1 MGDAAN
7 DEFSVPTQAAEAME
21 DEIFQKYLDD
31 LHQQQETAL
40 DDEPIEESAVF
51 TEADDST
58 VPAAADVPFTNPLG
72 GEQSGSNYSQIPTA
86 DAFNNSYV
94 RVVHTNGIHHLAM
107 VSCRCRGPDQLPVD
121 LVACRL
127 LPASFHRI
135 RTLFSAQALDYFR
148 LCNLELKASAYQF
161 YQLLRR
167 LTMPMAP
174 ADVVDLYNEFRR
186 MSRLWRWMKKLK
198 WAGYGHNGKDPMN
211 VGPGELA
218 NYCPACPQPG
228 INLPDNWKEDLN
240 RAVYQR
246 VFVADGNFKADHVRQ
261 AKPSKDVWLSE
272 GGGMAPTRE
281 EYFAFLKIAI
291 ERLTKAPC
299 ENTFRAIMNALLA
312 SSACDITGLVGI
324 ACARHGCYAPN
335 ALVDLFKGEQQKNV
349 DFALLKALE
358 TTRYFVHLQE
368 RIGNRLP
375 TGLKVDRAI
384 GLFHVHAHKDECFFR
399 YATSFIP
406 DAAVTIGEILEP
418 LWSELNAISP
428 TYARQPWRIMLRITK
443 VLCRRHIEA
452 SENLANLQ
460 QYFTELSEAAG
471 PQAVERW
478 KTDIE
483 DAEARRLTDP
493 KAMDIY
499 AAQVADRTDDQSASA
514 VNRPRSAI
522 EIWLEFALM
531 IEEKQMDIRQRQMEK
546 LRKALA
552 PLLTELA
559 RLQAAAGAF
568 QSTRSDTTEQD
579 ETMEDWDNVAEVE
592 EESASADDN
601 IPVERQT
608 LCLPSNGNVGP
619 MYDEIELA
627 LRKTQAKAHLNQ
639 LRELIAEKSFQYSDV
654 IRAAPRKGV
663 RTRGRAAVKDL
674 NMRISFHCQV
684 YSRCRA
690 RLVLLHADEA
700 TLQKFRLLKK
710 EDIKASTAV
719 LRPNTP
725 GSTTLQ
731 LSWIWHSVRRHILPD
746 ADADLSDAD
755 PATIL
760 EFKRVHWL
768 RARAQTQN
776 GVKSV
781 YWSGM
786 RCNGP
791 DRPLTAGAAAYA
803 DRKVVM
809 WRQLALISDKS
820 FKNTNHG
827 SNKNWHVKVQEVIYY
842 GESRFRQALAVITV
856 SDGRH
861 QEWMQRCLQREL
873 MFIMS
878 YIGIATGV
886 GQIVEVPII
895 LRSLAD
901 SLAMVSDADLPV
913 EFDSAFIATLDVGT
927 TEEQFGRVVKEYHL
941 SWWMMTRQPA
951 DRQLLTAITLE
962 TCLTHYRLQLQM
974 EATGSIVPKI
984 IPIPAFQPSTP
995 DADADADCCRCE
1007 ANHAIA
1013 ADLVG
1018 KLRSLK
1024 NFASS
1029 MAELSRNEVATTT
1042 RRAAGFFILHETV
1055 ILKEARTSGSA
1066 SASDSADLSV
1076 SEKRELSRQVAEAAE
1091 ADLRRLQSMPPM
1103 SFKWTWGE
1111 RLTKAD
1117 VLDLRHF
1124 AKQRLRSGY
1133 NTSIREAKLPG
1144 EFSVANP
1151 TTPNG
1156 TARYSLVSA
1165 DADTPPPATTLQF
1178 PAHFRSFHTKTTT
1191 SEDSQLSISDVA
1203 SRWLADRND
1212 AAAADQPLPSPAV
1225 DAATVAA
1232 AWLFAHGTAGTSH
1245 AAPYQASISA
1255 QAVASRRL
1263 ADPDAAPD
1271 ADADADS
1278 ASTSPTAV
1286 GAAWLQHSVNNAGES
1301 TDDDELDAHALASR
1315 WLADTNADSD
1325 ASTEDVIDA
1334 DALASRWLA
1343 DTTADSDTSSTA
1355 DNLLEAE
1362 TVASQ
1367 WLARQ
1372 DAGPPPAPNAY
1383 SDGQPIIEIPADNW
1397 YATHSDDGGNHRMPN
1412 TDNAWVNRVAV
1423 PDSPRADADH
1433 SDDNAYSQEEDDS
1446 DEEDNVSDE
1455 GVDSTSDGGEDSTTD
1470 EDEDEADGADDSADS
1485 DHNADADSSDASDGT
1500 RPPAFS
1506 PATPSRFT
1514 LPRPEYGAR
1523 DFAFLPV
1530 EWFGDDGIP
1539 E

>member
-1 MGDAAN
+1 R
-7 DEFSVPTQAAEAME
+7 EA
-21 DEIFQKYLDD
+21 L
-31 LHQQQETAL
+31 
-40 DDEPIEESAVF
+40 PIEHSRCSHCNENLHAVWRCQDCSLASPLCRKCMRHTHQDNPMHKIQRWTGTHFRSAELWEVGTYILVRHYDGEPLCDTLKF
-51 TEADDST
+51 YKHYLEEFEGQKDATEQMDLSRSAS
-58 VPAAADVPFTNPLG
+58 ASQG
-72 GEQSGSNYSQIPTA
+72 GGDRQGINVDFEML
-86 DAFNNSYV
+86 
-94 RVVHTNGIHHLAM
+94 HTNGIHHLAM

-174 ADVVDLYNEFRR
+174 ADVVDLYNEFQR

-228 INLPDNWKEDLN
+228 INLPDNWKDDLN

-358 TTRYFVHLQE
+358 TTRVDPDQGVMIIYDIACQYFVHLQE

-428 TYARQPWRIMLRITK
+428 TVRTATLAHRVEVIDDSACDSNHKKMLRITK

-499 AAQVADRTDDQSASA
+499 AARVADGTDDQSASA
-514 VNRPRSAI
+514 ANRPRSAI

-531 IEEKQMDIRQRQMEK
+531 IEEKQMDIRQRVRQLGREPRDPDRQQMEK

-579 ETMEDWDNVAEVE
+579 ETMEDWDNVAEGINDGDATPDPDSASAAE
-592 EESASADDN
+592 EQSASADDD

-731 LSWIWHSVRRHILPD
+731 LSWIWHSRMPTRQPFWNVSDPLHHKQFLPE
-746 ADADLSDAD
+746 LFSV
-755 PATIL
+755 
-760 EFKRVHWL
+760 KRVHWL
-768 RARAQTQN
+768 RARAQTQRWREECIL
-776 GVKSV
+776 VRYEMQWTVRYFMHKSKT
-781 YWSGM
+781 WQSALTSG
-786 RCNGP
+786 
-791 DRPLTAGAAAYA
+791 RPLTAGAAAYA

-820 FKNTNHG
+820 FKNTNVH
-827 SNKNWHVKVQEVIYY
+827 Y
-842 GESRFRQALAVITV
+842 ES
-856 SDGRH
+856 
-861 QEWMQRCLQREL
+861 
-873 MFIMS
+873 
-878 YIGIATGV
+878 
-886 GQIVEVPII
+886 
-895 LRSLAD
+895 
-901 SLAMVSDADLPV
+901 
-913 EFDSAFIATLDVGT
+913 
-927 TEEQFGRVVKEYHL
+927 
-941 SWWMMTRQPA
+941 
-951 DRQLLTAITLE
+951 
-962 TCLTHYRLQLQM
+962 
-974 EATGSIVPKI
+974 
-984 IPIPAFQPSTP
+984 
-995 DADADADCCRCE
+995 
-1007 ANHAIA
+1007 
-1013 ADLVG
+1013 
-1018 KLRSLK
+1018 
-1024 NFASS
+1024 
-1029 MAELSRNEVATTT
+1029 
-1042 RRAAGFFILHETV
+1042 
-1055 ILKEARTSGSA
+1055 
-1066 SASDSADLSV
+1066 
-1076 SEKRELSRQVAEAAE
+1076 
-1091 ADLRRLQSMPPM
+1091 
-1103 SFKWTWGE
+1103 
-1111 RLTKAD
+1111 
-1117 VLDLRHF
+1117 
-1124 AKQRLRSGY
+1124 
-1133 NTSIREAKLPG
+1133 
-1144 EFSVANP
+1144 
-1151 TTPNG
+1151 
-1156 TARYSLVSA
+1156 
-1165 DADTPPPATTLQF
+1165 
-1178 PAHFRSFHTKTTT
+1178 
-1191 SEDSQLSISDVA
+1191 
-1203 SRWLADRND
+1203 
-1212 AAAADQPLPSPAV
+1212 PL
-1225 DAATVAA
+1225 
-1232 AWLFAHGTAGTSH
+1232 
-1245 AAPYQASISA
+1245 
-1255 QAVASRRL
+1255 
-1263 ADPDAAPD
+1263 
-1271 ADADADS
+1271 
-1278 ASTSPTAV
+1278 
-1286 GAAWLQHSVNNAGES
+1286 
-1301 TDDDELDAHALASR
+1301 
-1315 WLADTNADSD
+1315 
-1325 ASTEDVIDA
+1325 
-1334 DALASRWLA
+1334 
-1343 DTTADSDTSSTA
+1343 
-1355 DNLLEAE
+1355 
-1362 TVASQ
+1362 
-1367 WLARQ
+1367 
-1372 DAGPPPAPNAY
+1372 
-1383 SDGQPIIEIPADNW
+1383 
-1397 YATHSDDGGNHRMPN
+1397 
-1412 TDNAWVNRVAV
+1412 
-1423 PDSPRADADH
+1423 
-1433 SDDNAYSQEEDDS
+1433 
-1446 DEEDNVSDE
+1446 
-1455 GVDSTSDGGEDSTTD
+1455 
-1470 EDEDEADGADDSADS
+1470 
-1485 DHNADADSSDASDGT
+1485 
-1500 RPPAFS
+1500 
-1506 PATPSRFT
+1506 
-1514 LPRPEYGAR
+1514 
-1523 DFAFLPV
+1523 
-1530 EWFGDDGIP
+1530 
-1539 E
+1539 

>member
-1 MGDAAN
+1 MDRSHTAN
-7 DEFSVPTQAAEAME
+7 VINVFNQTQKDYIIQFVER
-21 DEIFQKYLDD
+21 IDD
-31 LHQQQETAL
+31 LLEAL
-40 DDEPIEESAVF
+40 LSREALPIEHSRCSHCNENLHAVWRCQDCSLASPLCRKCMRHTHQDNPMHKIQRWTGTHFRSAELWEVG
-51 TEADDST
+51 TYILADDST
-58 VPAAADVPFTNPLG
+58 VVGDADADVAALPSYLPPPPNADDDADAAPTADLFAG
-72 GEQSGSNYSQIPTA
+72 DQSGGTSGHIPTA

-228 INLPDNWKEDLN
+228 INLPDNWKDDLN

-261 AKPSKDVWLSE
+261 AKPSKDIWLSE

-358 TTRYFVHLQE
+358 TTRVDPDQGVMIIYDIACQYFVHLHE

-428 TYARQPWRIMLRITK
+428 TVRTATLAHRVEVIDDSACDSNHKKMLRITK

-471 PQAVERW
+471 PQAVECW

-499 AAQVADRTDDQSASA
+499 AAQVADGTDDQSASA
-514 VNRPRSAI
+514 ANRPRSAI

-531 IEEKQMDIRQRQMEK
+531 IEEKQMDIRQRVRQLGREPRDPDRQQMEK

-568 QSTRSDTTEQD
+568 QSTRSDTPEQD
-579 ETMEDWDNVAEVE
+579 ETMEDWDNVAEGINDGDATPDPDSASAAE
-592 EESASADDN
+592 EQAASADDN

-731 LSWIWHSVRRHILPD
+731 LSWIWHSSVSYPQHYQQFLPETF
-746 ADADLSDAD
+746 SV
-755 PATIL
+755 
-760 EFKRVHWL
+760 KRVHWL
-768 RARAQTQN
+768 RARAQTQRWREECIL
-776 GVKSV
+776 VRYEMQWTVRYFMHKSRT
-781 YWSGM
+781 WQLAFTS
-786 RCNGP
+786 

-820 FKNTNHG
+820 FKNTNVH
-827 SNKNWHVKVQEVIYY
+827 Y
-842 GESRFRQALAVITV
+842 ES
-856 SDGRH
+856 
-861 QEWMQRCLQREL
+861 
-873 MFIMS
+873 
-878 YIGIATGV
+878 
-886 GQIVEVPII
+886 
-895 LRSLAD
+895 
-901 SLAMVSDADLPV
+901 
-913 EFDSAFIATLDVGT
+913 
-927 TEEQFGRVVKEYHL
+927 
-941 SWWMMTRQPA
+941 
-951 DRQLLTAITLE
+951 
-962 TCLTHYRLQLQM
+962 
-974 EATGSIVPKI
+974 
-984 IPIPAFQPSTP
+984 
-995 DADADADCCRCE
+995 
-1007 ANHAIA
+1007 
-1013 ADLVG
+1013 
-1018 KLRSLK
+1018 
-1024 NFASS
+1024 
-1029 MAELSRNEVATTT
+1029 
-1042 RRAAGFFILHETV
+1042 
-1055 ILKEARTSGSA
+1055 
-1066 SASDSADLSV
+1066 
-1076 SEKRELSRQVAEAAE
+1076 
-1091 ADLRRLQSMPPM
+1091 
-1103 SFKWTWGE
+1103 
-1111 RLTKAD
+1111 
-1117 VLDLRHF
+1117 
-1124 AKQRLRSGY
+1124 
-1133 NTSIREAKLPG
+1133 
-1144 EFSVANP
+1144 
-1151 TTPNG
+1151 
-1156 TARYSLVSA
+1156 
-1165 DADTPPPATTLQF
+1165 
-1178 PAHFRSFHTKTTT
+1178 
-1191 SEDSQLSISDVA
+1191 
-1203 SRWLADRND
+1203 
-1212 AAAADQPLPSPAV
+1212 PL
-1225 DAATVAA
+1225 
-1232 AWLFAHGTAGTSH
+1232 
-1245 AAPYQASISA
+1245 
-1255 QAVASRRL
+1255 
-1263 ADPDAAPD
+1263 
-1271 ADADADS
+1271 
-1278 ASTSPTAV
+1278 
-1286 GAAWLQHSVNNAGES
+1286 
-1301 TDDDELDAHALASR
+1301 
-1315 WLADTNADSD
+1315 
-1325 ASTEDVIDA
+1325 
-1334 DALASRWLA
+1334 
-1343 DTTADSDTSSTA
+1343 
-1355 DNLLEAE
+1355 
-1362 TVASQ
+1362 
-1367 WLARQ
+1367 
-1372 DAGPPPAPNAY
+1372 
-1383 SDGQPIIEIPADNW
+1383 
-1397 YATHSDDGGNHRMPN
+1397 
-1412 TDNAWVNRVAV
+1412 
-1423 PDSPRADADH
+1423 
-1433 SDDNAYSQEEDDS
+1433 
-1446 DEEDNVSDE
+1446 
-1455 GVDSTSDGGEDSTTD
+1455 
-1470 EDEDEADGADDSADS
+1470 
-1485 DHNADADSSDASDGT
+1485 
-1500 RPPAFS
+1500 
-1506 PATPSRFT
+1506 
-1514 LPRPEYGAR
+1514 
-1523 DFAFLPV
+1523 
-1530 EWFGDDGIP
+1530 
-1539 E
+1539 